1 MNWEFLIQNKES
13 LLVSTDTRNLPAGCV
28 FFALHGA
35 NFDGNKFAQQ
45 ALEQGA
51 SLVVIDDPEV
61 FSTLNPQLSYTS
73 SASDRSSKGEIRTF
87 NSQHSY
93 TSSASDRSSKGE
105 IRTLPSQ
112 LLLVEDTLLALQDL
126 ARAWRRHLGL
136 PIIGVTGT
144 NGKTTTKELLAT
156 VLSTKYN
163 LHYTQGN
170 LNNQIGVPL
179 TLLSLTTAH
188 ELAIVEMGA
197 SHPGDIKE
205 LVDIAEPNYG
215 LITNVGRA
223 HLEGFGSFEGVQRTK
238 QELYD
243 YLVAHQGTIFRNTDN
258 PYLAAMHSNAA
269 REFRS
274 LGVQEFRS
282 TSEPLNRAASELS
295 EPLNRAASELSEP
308 LNSKASEP
316 SEPLNSDF
324 VAYTTGVMP
333 DGTRLVGAYNA
344 ENISAALCVG
354 EYFGV
359 DREQGL
365 AAIRQY
371 VPTNNRSQAM
381 TTERNRL
388 IVDAYNANP
397 TSMQA
402 AISVFKGDTFIL
414 GAMRELGEYT
424 HLEHQNVVN
433 MLAERKAD
441 LVFLVGEEYRLTTSP
456 YPIFDTVDQLH
467 AYLEEHPLTD
477 KHILL
482 KGSRS
487 THIEQLLDIL

>member
-1 MNWEFLIQNKES
+1 MDWSFLIKNKES

-35 NFDGNKFAQQ
+35 NFDGNKFALQ

-51 SLVVIDDPEV
+51 SLAVIDDPEV
-61 FSTLNPQLSYTS
+61 IAS
-73 SASDRSSKGEIRTF
+73 SPDSLIASSPIAYRQSPIAHPR
-87 NSQHSY
+87 
-93 TSSASDRSSKGE
+93 
-105 IRTLPSQ
+105 

-126 ARAWRRHLGL
+126 ARAWRRELGL
-136 PIIGVTGT
+136 PIIGITGT

-179 TLLSLTTAH
+179 TLLQITRAH
-188 ELAIVEMGA
+188 EMAIVEMGA

-205 LVDIAEPNYG
+205 LVNIAEPNYG

-243 YLVAHQGTIFRNTDN
+243 YLVAHGGTIFRNTDN
-258 PYLAAMHSNAA
+258 PYLATMYQNALQA
-269 REFRS
+269 AGDLQRS
-274 LGVQEFRS
+274 DLQDQGSDLQRS
-282 TSEPLNRAASELS
+282 DLH
-295 EPLNRAASELSEP
+295 
-308 LNSKASEP
+308 
-316 SEPLNSDF
+316 
-324 VAYTTGVMP
+324 YTTGVMP
-333 DGTRLVGAYNA
+333 DGTRLIGAYNA
-344 ENISAALCVG
+344 ENVSAALCVG
-354 EYFGV
+354 EYFGI

-365 AAIRQY
+365 EAIRQY
-371 VPTNNRSQAM
+371 VPTNNRSQSMQTAH
-381 TTERNRL
+381 NHL

-402 AISVFKGDTFIL
+402 AINAFQGDTYIL
-414 GAMRELGEYT
+414 GAMRELGEYS
-424 HLEHQNVVN
+424 HLEHQNLVN

-441 LVFLVGEEYRLTTSP
+441 LVYLVGEEYRQTTSP
-456 YPIFDTVDQLH
+456 YPIFDRVEELR
-467 AYLEEHPLTD
+467 AYLEQHPLRD
-477 KHILL
+477 RKILL

-487 THIEQLLDIL
+487 TKMETLLDIL

>member
-1 MNWEFLIQNKES
+1 MDWSFLIKNKES

-35 NFDGNKFAQQ
+35 NFDGNKFALQ

-51 SLVVIDDPEV
+51 SLAVIDDPEV
-61 FSTLNPQLSYTS
+61 IAS
-73 SASDRSSKGEIRTF
+73 SPDSLIASSPIAYRQSPIAHPR
-87 NSQHSY
+87 
-93 TSSASDRSSKGE
+93 
-105 IRTLPSQ
+105 

-126 ARAWRRHLGL
+126 ARAWRRELAL
-136 PIIGVTGT
+136 PIIGITGT

-179 TLLSLTTAH
+179 TLLQITRAH
-188 ELAIVEMGA
+188 EMAIVEMGA

-223 HLEGFGSFEGVQRTK
+223 HLEGFGSFEGVQNTK

-243 YLVAHQGTIFRNTDN
+243 YLVAHGGTIFRNTDN
-258 PYLAAMHSNAA
+258 PYLATMYQNALQA
-269 REFRS
+269 AGDLQRS
-274 LGVQEFRS
+274 DLH
-282 TSEPLNRAASELS
+282 
-295 EPLNRAASELSEP
+295 
-308 LNSKASEP
+308 
-316 SEPLNSDF
+316 
-324 VAYTTGVMP
+324 YTTGVMP
-333 DGTRLVGAYNA
+333 DGTRLIGAYNA
-344 ENISAALCVG
+344 ENVSAALCVG
-354 EYFGV
+354 EYFGI

-365 AAIRQY
+365 EAIRQY
-371 VPTNNRSQAM
+371 VPTNNRSQSMQTAH
-381 TTERNRL
+381 NHL

-402 AISVFKGDTFIL
+402 AINAFKGDTYIL
-414 GAMRELGEYT
+414 GAMRELGEYS
-424 HLEHQNVVN
+424 HLEHQNLVN

-441 LVFLVGEEYRLTTSP
+441 LVYLVGEEYRQTTSP
-456 YPIFDTVDQLH
+456 YPIFDRVEELR
-467 AYLEEHPLTD
+467 AYLEQHPLRD
-477 KHILL
+477 RKILL

-487 THIEQLLDIL
+487 TKMETLLDIL